1 VNRLKLTSPGALLI
15 AAVILAGGILLLDV
29 FCLKPYVAKQ
39 KNAALREQAI
49 KVEQAVRLSIR
60 DRQQGLGSACAAWAK
75 RDDAGVFLG
84 SQTPPQAFGD
94 FARKALVPAG
104 AELAWVCDRT
114 GAIVRYWRQADEDP
128 SGPGARIEAR
138 QIAEAIKDLG
148 PQAAETGLMR
158 VADKVVLFARSAVGE
173 DRQQP
178 AGWLWVG
185 RFLGAQ
191 LLDDIG
197 EAMEAGVVFV
207 AAESLPADLAGEGST
222 SNVFW
227 HAGQDRLA
235 IAWLTPDA
243 AGRTLGYLRAEIPVV
258 HISRQAD
265 ITRRIVLIILSLS
278 VGLVL
283 LVIMGTHILIA
294 GPVVRLVG
302 RLQKMELGQID
313 VENLTSDLHGEPLVL
328 ARRLESAFDR
338 LARISKTDELTGLAN
353 RRQFEEVLGLFYHQA
368 RRYNRP
374 LSLIVMD
381 IDFFKAVN
389 DAGGHQAGDELL
401 KIVAEKIERA
411 CRKADLP
418 ARIGGDEFA
427 VLLPETSAPAAEGV
441 AERIRQSVSEEQVI
455 TRSLRISTTLS
466 IGVADLNAGAIDS
479 VEAMTSLADKA
490 LYVAKE
496 RGRNCLVQAHDLN
509 GPVEDNSRREE
520 SGKVDLLHKKL
531 AGLDNRFKG
540 LFVRAVEEIMDI
552 LEHRDP
558 YMADHARKVQHYAL
572 LIAREMELP
581 ERVQKRIQIAAMLHD
596 IGMVA
601 MPDSVLLNPGGL
613 DEAQLRMM
621 QRHTLLSVRV
631 MEGMEFLEQE
641 IPAVRY
647 HHERFDG
654 KGYPEGL
661 CGPAIPLTA
670 RILAVADAFDAM
682 TSPRTFRQAKS
693 CADAMVELQR
703 GAGTQ
708 FDPVAVEAF
717 IAVALRLGDKLT
729 EYPRKEIDLIEV
741 ADAPEAEP
749 CETEPAEAGL
759 GS

>member
-1 VNRLKLTSPGALLI
+1 VKRVKLTSPGAILI
-15 AAVILAGGILLLDV
+15 AAVILAGGILLLDL
-29 FCLKPYVAKQ
+29 FCLKPYVTGQ
-39 KNAALREQAI
+39 KEAALREQAV

-60 DRQQGLGSACAAWAK
+60 GRQQSLLSACAAWAK
-75 RDDAGVFLG
+75 RDQPGTFLG
-84 SQTPPQAFGD
+84 PQSHPRAFAD
-94 FARKALVPAG
+94 LARKILAPAG
-104 AELAWVCDRT
+104 AEIAWVCDTT
-114 GAIVRYWRQADEDP
+114 GAIVHYWRQSDDDETQR
-128 SGPGARIEAR
+128 GARPEMQ
-138 QIAEAIKDLG
+138 QIAEAAGALG
-148 PQAAETGLMR
+148 PRRADTGLMR
-158 VADKVVLFARSAVGE
+158 VDDMVVVFARSSLGE
-173 DRQQP
+173 GQDLP
-178 AGWLWVG
+178 TGTLWVG
-185 RFLGAQ
+185 RWLTAE
-191 LLDDIG
+191 LLEEIG
-197 EAMEAGVVFV
+197 EAMDARVIFV
-207 AAESLPADLAGEGST
+207 AAESLPGGRADNGATSNALWAAGEE
-222 SNVFW
+222 
-227 HAGQDRLA
+227 RIA

-243 AGRTLGYLRAEIPVV
+243 AGKTLGYLRAEIPVV
-258 HISRQAD
+258 HITRQAD
-265 ITRRIVLIILSLS
+265 VARRIVLIILSLS

-294 GPVVRLVG
+294 GPVVRLVS
-302 RLQKMELGQID
+302 RLEDMELDQTD
-313 VENLTSDLHGEPLVL
+313 VVNLTSDLHGEPLVL

-353 RRQFEEVLGLFYHQA
+353 RRQFEEVLGLFYRQA
-368 RRYNRP
+368 RRYSRS

-389 DAGGHQAGDELL
+389 DAGGHETGDELL

-427 VLLPETSAPAAEGV
+427 VLLPETTAPAAEGV
-441 AERIRQSVSEEQVI
+441 AERIRQSVSEEQII
-455 TRSLRISTTLS
+455 TKSLQISATIS
-466 IGVADLNAGAIDS
+466 IGVADLNSGAIDS

-496 RGRNCLVQAHDLN
+496 RGRNRLVQAHDLN
-509 GPVEDNSRREE
+509 GPAEDSSRREE
-520 SGKVDLLHKKL
+520 SSKVGVLHKKL
-531 AGLDNRFKG
+531 AGLDSRFKG
-540 LFVRAVEEIMDI
+540 LFVRAIEEIMDI

-558 YMADHARKVQHYAL
+558 HMADHARKVQHYAL

-613 DEAQLRMM
+613 DETQLRMM

-661 CGPAIPLTA
+661 SGSTIPLTA

-693 CADAMVELQR
+693 RADAMVELQR

-708 FDPVAVEAF
+708 FDPVVVEAF
-717 IAVALRLGDKLT
+717 IAVAVRLGDKLT
-729 EYPRKEIDLIEV
+729 EYPKKEIDLIEV
-741 ADAPEAEP
+741 ADAPEPEP
-749 CETEPAEAGL
+749 RETEPAEAGL
-759 GS
+759 GP